1 MSVSA
6 LAAAL
11 PLPRYTATVED
22 ATAEEDEY
30 EQNHQQQVALQ
41 ASIPPY
47 GKRRGWRPKD
57 QSDFGDGGAYPEC
70 HVAQYPMEMGR
81 KKAVS
86 GKGSRGALLSV
97 R

>member
-1 MSVSA
+1 MSASA

-22 ATAEEDEY
+22 ATAEEDGD
-30 EQNHQQQVALQ
+30 QQRRQQQVALQ
-41 ASIPPY
+41 ATIPPY
-47 GKRRGWRPKD
+47 GRRRGWKPKE

-70 HVAQYPMEMGR
+70 HIAQYPLDMGR

-86 GKGSRGALLSV
+86 GNHSH
-97 R
+97 